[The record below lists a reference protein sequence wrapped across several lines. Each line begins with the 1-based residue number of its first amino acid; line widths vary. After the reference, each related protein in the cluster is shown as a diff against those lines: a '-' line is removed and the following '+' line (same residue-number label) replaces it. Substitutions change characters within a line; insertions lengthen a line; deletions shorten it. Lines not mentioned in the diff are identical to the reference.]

1 MHGRFPTGCSEI
13 PDQAVAHVA
22 WLVDVP
28 AAELG
33 FYEWDGRTIKA
44 HRADI
49 RKYFGFRECS
59 VADADKAAEWL
70 AANVY
75 EKERQV
81 GQVREELVAHLKGE
95 RIEPPARDRVRRII
109 GTALRQAEQ
118 ALTARIASRIPAEA
132 VARMLA
138 LIARAADPGDEE
150 DAAGA
155 AWHAVR
161 RRGGGRGGARPLATP
176 ENHSSRESRRR
187 GPVRVEVLLGQ
198 HSRAAEDQK
207 PTPDGTTITSPE
219 SARAVRPEPDEHV
232 QVLAFRNALGP
243 GGDLGREDCQAG
255 QAGYELAAGLG
266 EAVRQQDDQAL
277 GVLVEQGSDDGH
289 GGQAGFSGH

>member
-1 MHGRFPTGCSEI
+1 MARVLDEDELIGNWTLAGDELEQLSGRRGATRLGFALLLRFYAVHGRFPAGRSEI

-22 WLVDVP
+22 RLVDVP

-49 RKYFGFRECS
+49 RRYFGFRECS

-70 AANVY
+70 AANVC
-75 EKERQV
+75 EKERQA
-81 GQVREELVAHLKGE
+81 GQVREELLAHLKGE

-118 ALTARIASRIPAEA
+118 ALTARIASRVPAEA
-132 VARMLA
+132 AARMLA

-150 DAAGA
+150 EAAPGE

-161 RRGGGRGGARPLATP
+161 RRGGDRGGCV
-176 ENHSSRESRRR
+176 R
-187 GPVRVEVLLGQ
+187 GDP
-198 HSRAAEDQK
+198 
-207 PTPDGTTITSPE
+207 
-219 SARAVRPEPDEHV
+219 
-232 QVLAFRNALGP
+232 
-243 GGDLGREDCQAG
+243 
-255 QAGYELAAGLG
+255 
-266 EAVRQQDDQAL
+266 
-277 GVLVEQGSDDGH
+277 
-289 GGQAGFSGH
+289 